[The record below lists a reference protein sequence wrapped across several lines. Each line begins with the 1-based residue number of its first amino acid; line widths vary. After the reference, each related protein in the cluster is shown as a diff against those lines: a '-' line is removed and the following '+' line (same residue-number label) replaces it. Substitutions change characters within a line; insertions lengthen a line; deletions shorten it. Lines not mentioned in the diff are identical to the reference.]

1 LANCWV
7 WLRRLAAFYIEK
19 EKPVPKEAIYCA
31 LLSGI
36 AAAII
41 CQIFFWVFKP
51 WLNRVSNL
59 PSRGLGG
66 VPGYVTGFIESFA
79 FGVVAAVAPS
89 DAGFAGLAWLALKL
103 LPDWQLV
110 SSIADPTVREQHG
123 NYRFKGLVMGLTNLV
138 LAAGIGYVAFLFC
151 LRGLR

>member
-1 LANCWV
+1 
-7 WLRRLAAFYIEK
+7 
-19 EKPVPKEAIYCA
+19 VPREAIYCA

-36 AAAII
+36 SAAII

-51 WLNRVSNL
+51 WINRVSNL
-59 PSRGLGG
+59 PSRNLGG

-79 FGVVAAVAPS
+79 FGVAAPIAPS
-89 DAGFAGLAWLALKL
+89 EVGMAGLAWLALKL

-110 SSIADPTVREQHG
+110 STIADPAAREQHG

-138 LAAGIGYVAFLFC
+138 LAAGIGYVVFSFC
-151 LRGLR
+151 TEGLR

>member
-1 LANCWV
+1 M
-7 WLRRLAAFYIEK
+7 
-19 EKPVPKEAIYCA
+19 PKEAIYCA

-36 AAAII
+36 LAAIL

-51 WLNRVSNL
+51 WINRVSNL

-66 VPGYVTGFIESFA
+66 VPGYVTGLVESFA
-79 FGVVAAVAPS
+79 FGVAAPIAPS
-89 DAGFAGLAWLALKL
+89 DVGMAGLAWLALKL

-110 SSIADPTVREQHG
+110 SSIADPTAREQHG

-138 LAAGIGYVAFLFC
+138 LAAGIGYVVFRFC
-151 LRGLR
+151 IEWGR

>member
-1 LANCWV
+1 
-7 WLRRLAAFYIEK
+7 LREEQAL
-19 EKPVPKEAIYCA
+19 PKEAIYCA

-36 AAAII
+36 LAAVL
-41 CQIFFWVFKP
+41 CQIFFWIFKP

-66 VPGYVTGFIESFA
+66 VPGYVTGFVESFA
-79 FGVVAAVAPS
+79 FGVAAPIAPS
-89 DAGFAGLAWLALKL
+89 DVGLAGLAWLALKL

-110 SSIADPTVREQHG
+110 SSAADPTARELHG

-138 LAAGIGYVAFLFC
+138 LAVGIGYVVFSFC
-151 LRGLR
+151 MRGLR